1 MQRIT
6 RQELR
11 NLSDRVLTF
20 YKTRMDISSDIYCV
34 IIEELAEY
42 SVVEYSVVVEPLR
55 RLKLNS
61 VVGVN

>member
-11 NLSDRVLTF
+11 NLSNRVLAF

-34 IIEELAEY
+34 NIEELAEY
-42 SVVEYSVVVEPLR
+42 SGVVEHLR
-55 RLKLNS
+55 RFKLNS